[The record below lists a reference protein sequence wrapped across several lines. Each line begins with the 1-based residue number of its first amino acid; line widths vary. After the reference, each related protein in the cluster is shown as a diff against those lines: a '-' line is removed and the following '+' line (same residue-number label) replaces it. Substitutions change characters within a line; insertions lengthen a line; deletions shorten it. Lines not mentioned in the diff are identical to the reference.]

1 MAKIGGDTRVKR
13 QMAPTFW
20 SIRRKKGR
28 FVLRVKPGAH
38 SKRRAY
44 PLGIILRDVLKI
56 ANTMHEAER
65 IVNGGKIKVDGI
77 IRRDVNFGVGLMDIV
92 ELASIGQAYRFV
104 PKDSRL
110 LVPVSVNDDE
120 KFKKLLKIT
129 SKVAIKGNKVQYG
142 FHDGKTVISD
152 QKMRVGDTCLVQLP
166 ESKINEHIEF
176 ERGSVVLVTSGENA
190 GDVGKVEDIRD
201 GVFSLPKRALV
212 SFAERSVELPVE
224 IIMTVGSERP
234 LIKVN

>member
-110 LVPVSVNDDE
+110 LVPVSVKDDE

-152 QKMRVGDTCLVQLP
+152 QKMRVGDTCVVQLP

-190 GDVGKVEDIRD
+190 GGIGKVEDIRD

>member
-20 SIRRKKGR
+20 NIRRKKGR

-38 SKRRAY
+38 PKRRAY

-56 ANTMHEAER
+56 ASTMHEAER

-110 LVPVSVNDDE
+110 LVPVSVNEDE

-129 SKVAIKGNKVQYG
+129 SKVAIKGSKVQYG

-152 QKMRVGDTCLVQLP
+152 QKMRVGDTCVVQLP

-190 GDVGKVEDIRD
+190 GGIGKVEDIRD

>member
-20 SIRRKKGR
+20 NIRRKKGR

-38 SKRRAY
+38 PKRRAY

-110 LVPVSVNDDE
+110 LVPVSVNEDE

-129 SKVAIKGNKVQYG
+129 SKVAIKGSKVQYG

-152 QKMRVGDTCLVQLP
+152 QKMRVGDTCVVQLP

-190 GDVGKVEDIRD
+190 GGIGKVEDIRD

-224 IIMTVGSERP
+224 IIMAVGSEKP

>member
-20 SIRRKKGR
+20 NIRRKKGR
-28 FVLRVKPGAH
+28 FVLRVKPGGH

-65 IVNGGKIKVDGI
+65 IVNGSKIKVDGI

-129 SKVAIKGNKVQYG
+129 SKVAIKGSKVQYG
-142 FHDGKTVISD
+142 FHDGRTVISD
-152 QKMRVGDTCLVQLP
+152 QKMRVGDTCVVQLP

-176 ERGSVVLVTSGENA
+176 GRGSVVLVTSGENA
-190 GDVGKVEDIRD
+190 GGVGKVEDIRD

>member
-110 LVPVSVNDDE
+110 LVPVSVNGDE

-129 SKVAIKGNKVQYG
+129 SKVAIKGSKVQYG

-152 QKMRVGDTCLVQLP
+152 QKMRVGDTCVVQLP

-190 GDVGKVEDIRD
+190 GGVGKVEDIRD

-212 SFAERSVELPVE
+212 SFAERSVELPVG
-224 IIMTVGSERP
+224 IIMTIGSERP
-234 LIKVN
+234 IIKVN